1 MTESRPVDAADRL
14 VIRGLELRCVVGA
27 EDWERRMA
35 QRVVVD
41 IELRGDFSAAAESDG
56 RARLC

>member
-1 MTESRPVDAADRL
+1 MTSSGSEGRWDRL
-14 VIRGLELRCVVGA
+14 VIGGLELRCVVGV

-41 IELRGDFSAAAESDG
+41 IELRGDFSCG
-56 RARLC
+56 GGVG